1 MHAFVL
7 GVVEEAMEPLRRR
20 LRELEERSLYMDVRI
35 AAVTAHQPPRSRPET
50 PPPAAPSSE
59 EPTVIVSLPPL
70 PELPAEFSGKA
81 SAADPRGRSWRKAMA
96 VVVGCALGL
105 GFGSLLGLASGC
117 H

>member
-1 MHAFVL
+1 VQVAI
-7 GVVEEAMEPLRRR
+7 EEAMAPLRRR
-20 LRELEERSLYMDVRI
+20 LDELEERSLYMERRI
-35 AAVTAHQPPRSRPET
+35 AALTHDAARFRPEM
-50 PPPAAPSSE
+50 PPPAPPSSE

-70 PELPAEFSGKA
+70 PAPSVDISAKA
-81 SAADPRGRSWRKAMA
+81 PAADLRGRSWRKAMA